1 MLYVAP
7 VVPVGSVGVICCPTF
22 VWGFLLGLFVA
33 PLVRGGFCWC
43 YMMPQKCVGVSI
55 GVICC
60 PSYAW
65 GLLLALYVARVW
77 CGGSVGVIFC
87 PKCA

>member
-33 PLVRGGFCWC
+33 PLVCGGGFCWC
-43 YMMPQKCVGVSI
+43 YMLPQLCVGLSVRF
-55 GVICC
+55 ICC
-60 PSYAW
+60 PSCAW
-65 GLLLALYVARVW
+65 EFL
-77 CGGSVGVIFC
+77 
-87 PKCA
+87 